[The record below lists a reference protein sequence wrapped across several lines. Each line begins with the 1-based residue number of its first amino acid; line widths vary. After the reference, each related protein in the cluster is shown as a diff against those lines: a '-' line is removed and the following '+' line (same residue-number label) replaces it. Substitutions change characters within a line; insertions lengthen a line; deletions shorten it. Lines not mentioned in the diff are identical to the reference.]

1 MTRPVRTD
9 DELRAASDHL
19 FYEVMMLKHTME
31 RLASGPEDDV
41 VSNALLES
49 FTIHARALMDFFYP
63 SEKPEAT
70 DVIAQDFFVD
80 AQAWADVRG
89 DQPEIFGKAR
99 RRVNKEI
106 AHLTYDRQAVTPA
119 LKGWDLNALGG
130 PILEISNKFLA
141 NVPKRLLG
149 LRWSAIRTEPAG
161 IPFAALPRVEGTMKT
176 DVSTPGNLS
185 SWGR

>member
-19 FYEVMMLKHTME
+19 YYEVMMLKRTME
-31 RLASGPEDDV
+31 RLTSGPEDDV

-63 SEKPEAT
+63 SEIPQVT
-70 DVIAQDFFVD
+70 DVIAQDFIGD
-80 AQAWADVRG
+80 GQSWEEVRG

-106 AHLTYDRQAVTPA
+106 AHLTYDRQTVTPA
-119 LKGWDLNALGG
+119 LRG

-149 LRWSAIRTEPAG
+149 SHWPTIGTEHVG
-161 IPFAALPRVEGTMKT
+161 IPFAALPRGDETTKT